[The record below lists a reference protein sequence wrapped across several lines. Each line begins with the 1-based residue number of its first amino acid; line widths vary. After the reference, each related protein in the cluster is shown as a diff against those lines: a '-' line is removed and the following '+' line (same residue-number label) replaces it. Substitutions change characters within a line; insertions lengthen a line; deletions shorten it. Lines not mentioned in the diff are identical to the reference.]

1 MDEKNKDEQIQR
13 LRPTRSPRRRH
24 MNAEQTDHEKST
36 EHPVSEETTPWIRI
50 RSLEMLIA
58 KLHTK
63 FFG

>member
-36 EHPVSEETTPWIRI
+36 EHPVSEETTP
-50 RSLEMLIA
+50 
-58 KLHTK
+58 
-63 FFG
+63 